1 MNEERNVKEVLDLV
15 PEADE
20 ERAQLLNKY
29 SRQLAQTVR
38 AGEVDRDKLIELV
51 WLAMGNRS
59 QRKFAEDV
67 GVNVSSVSRILSGKV
82 TEIGNNLL
90 AKIAVAADPDTGV
103 TLEKLMEA
111 QGIVPKA
118 GRHTLDTKFE
128 DNCRRIFCDELL
140 KRGYSVSYA
149 KEPIKGPNRRRW
161 DFEVVTDAI
170 QHGEGRWL
178 VETKML
184 TQFSRFPV
192 GIGKTKI
199 WLDSAM
205 AYYYEGG
212 VAGRISLIVD
222 LKSVFDQIKER
233 LSGLTLKDEISV
245 ILISTATGEIV
256 EEYVAPLTDGR
267 EGKVI
272 FSKAE

>member
-1 MNEERNVKEVLDLV
+1 
-15 PEADE
+15 
-20 ERAQLLNKY
+20 
-29 SRQLAQTVR
+29 
-38 AGEVDRDKLIELV
+38 
-51 WLAMGNRS
+51 
-59 QRKFAEDV
+59 
-67 GVNVSSVSRILSGKV
+67 
-82 TEIGNNLL
+82 
-90 AKIAVAADPDTGV
+90 
-103 TLEKLMEA
+103 
-111 QGIVPKA
+111 
-118 GRHTLDTKFE
+118 
-128 DNCRRIFCDELL
+128 
-140 KRGYSVSYA
+140 
-149 KEPIKGPNRRRW
+149 
-161 DFEVVTDAI
+161 
-170 QHGEGRWL
+170 
-178 VETKML
+178 ML